1 MTNDTSLPQAID
13 LEEAVLGAILVENT
27 AISIVSQILPL
38 DAFYGTN
45 HKKIYECALEL
56 NRDSEPV
63 ELLTV
68 TNKLKSKNYLD
79 DSLNP
84 YVLVQLTNRVASA
97 ANIEYHSRIILQKY
111 IQRRVIKLCQSKL
124 SEALL
129 DSTDPLDLLSKIS
142 GELGSIMQL
151 TESADSSKFSDLVHE
166 VVRKA
171 IMSKDRQVV
180 EGVPIEFLA
189 LRDRFGGWQP
199 SDFIILAARPAMG
212 KTSLALH
219 FATYPSLKHGENVLV
234 FSLEMSE
241 LQLTTRIVAQE
252 LGIPANRLTRDAHTH
267 LNVDKLNRQLREH
280 DYIYT
285 DKLMIDDR
293 AGLDVNQLVA
303 KSKTIHLESPLSLI
317 VVDYLQLLKDASI
330 QSSRGNREQEI
341 SSISRKL
348 KVLAKDLNIPVIALS
363 QLSRAVESRGGDRSP
378 QLSDLRESGSLEQD
392 ADIVMFINRPEYY
405 GLLEDEDGNSTIGIA
420 KIITAKHRN
429 GGVGDDI
436 LRWDAHLTRF
446 SDNKESYEEI
456 FGDIKPNNDF
466 DDEPF

>member
-1 MTNDTSLPQAID
+1 MNDNITPQAID
-13 LEEAVLGAILVENT
+13 LEEAVLGAILIENT
-27 AISIVSQILPL
+27 AASIVSQILPL
-38 DAFYGTN
+38 DAFYNPN
-45 HKKIYECALEL
+45 HKKIYECVIEL

-63 ELLTV
+63 ELLSV

-84 YVLVQLTNRVASA
+84 YVLTQLTNRIASA

-111 IQRRVIKLCQSKL
+111 IQRRIIKLCQSKL
-124 SEALL
+124 SEAYL
-129 DSTDPLDLLSKIS
+129 DSTDPLELLSVIA
-142 GELGSIMQL
+142 GELNSIMQL
-151 TESADSSKFSDLVHE
+151 TESSNSSKFSELVSKVIKNAINFKDKE
-166 VVRKA
+166 VV
-171 IMSKDRQVV
+171 S
-180 EGVPIEFLA
+180 GVPIEFLP
-189 LRDRFGGWQP
+189 LRERFGAWQP

-219 FATYPSLKHGENVLV
+219 FATHPSLKNGENVLL

-267 LNVDKLNRQLREH
+267 LNVDKLNQKLKDH
-280 DYIYT
+280 NYIYS
-285 DKLMIDDR
+285 DNLIIDDR
-293 AGLDVNQLVA
+293 AGLDINQLVA
-303 KSKTIHLESPLSLI
+303 KAKTLHLKSPLSLI
-317 VVDYLQLLKDASI
+317 VIDYLQLLKDESVKT
-330 QSSRGNREQEI
+330 SRGNREQEI

-348 KVLAKDLNIPVIALS
+348 KILAKDLNIPVIALA

-405 GLLEDEDGNSTIGIA
+405 GLIEDENGASTAGIA

-429 GGVGDDI
+429 GSVGDDV
-436 LRWDAHLTRF
+436 LKWDAHLTRF
-446 SDNKESYEEI
+446 SDNKESYEEKFQEI
-456 FGDIKPNNDF
+456 SPNNNF